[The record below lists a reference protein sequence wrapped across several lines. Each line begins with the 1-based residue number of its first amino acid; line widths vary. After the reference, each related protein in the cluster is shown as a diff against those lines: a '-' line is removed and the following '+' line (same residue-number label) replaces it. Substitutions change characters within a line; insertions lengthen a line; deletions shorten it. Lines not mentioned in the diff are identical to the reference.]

1 MIHDDD
7 VGNSQSS
14 LDAGRQAWLAAK
26 GPQQLT
32 AAGDTRD
39 GVVRGESDGPQ
50 LQLVHPVSSS
60 RLLVPTTDGSFYL
73 PCEGM
78 VRLEADG
85 SYTHIHTDKGERLM
99 TCKGI
104 GVLHA
109 QLPIEWFH
117 RCHNTH
123 VINLKKVH
131 KLLRNGGNRV
141 QMLTGDMVQVSRRKW
156 RELQDAMNSLRA

>member
-1 MIHDDD
+1 
-7 VGNSQSS
+7 
-14 LDAGRQAWLAAK
+14 
-26 GPQQLT
+26 
-32 AAGDTRD
+32 
-39 GVVRGESDGPQ
+39 
-50 LQLVHPVSSS
+50 
-60 RLLVPTTDGSFYL
+60 LVPTTDGSVYL
-73 PCEGM
+73 PCEGI

-85 SYTHIHTDKGERLM
+85 SYTHIHTDTGERLM

-104 GVLHA
+104 GVLHE
-109 QLPIEWFH
+109 QLPMEWFH

-156 RELQDAMNSLRA
+156 RELQDAMNSLRS